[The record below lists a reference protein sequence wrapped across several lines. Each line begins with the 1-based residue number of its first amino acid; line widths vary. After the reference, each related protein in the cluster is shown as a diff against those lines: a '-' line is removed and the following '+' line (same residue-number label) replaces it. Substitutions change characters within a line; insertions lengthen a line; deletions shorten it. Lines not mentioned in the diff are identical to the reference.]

1 MAKLLKNVASGAS
14 SNAWAGVPGAVVGG
28 TFGLFNS
35 IAENRAQK
43 NADKRSREFQDEQ
56 AKKQFDRQKYFD
68 SLEKRWNSEQA
79 QLQRMRDAGLNP
91 NLVYGQLADSTV
103 GTPSVPLGNT
113 PNGVTRD
120 FDVSSSAL
128 QGAQIGID
136 SILKAAQTDNL
147 NQNTAKTFQ
156 DTVAAD
162 IENRYKE
169 TGIVQSLME
178 QLERIN
184 KYRADILKTGAD
196 TKTVDALRD
205 SLLEQLATE
214 IELNKQRVNESKQN
228 VEKSKQDVSESK
240 SRIDVNKQTIKESGQ
255 RIKQSEQDIEESK
268 SRVSLNKAIE
278 QLRNVETKDLL
289 LKYHISD
296 DQYQLINKFVHKNNL
311 PAGSEK
317 VIISALENF
326 AQSTGK
332 IIPEV
337 TGQVIESWLDGG
349 NWLNYFVGS
358 ERNEV
363 QKEANQLN
371 YEASEHRTEAIKQG
385 YQNQTEDETP
395 QRKGQDFKPEFDRA
409 YTPTQK
415 DYIIESRKYWNY
427 LNQDMRQQ
435 YYKMV
440 RSRPKMT
447 QLKKAEYIR
456 ELYYNQYGTNKL
468 PDNE

>member
-296 DQYQLINKFVHKNNL
+296 DQYQLINKFVR
-311 PAGSEK
+311 
-317 VIISALENF
+317 IISN
-326 AQSTGK
+326 SK
-332 IIPEV
+332 
-337 TGQVIESWLDGG
+337 
-349 NWLNYFVGS
+349 
-358 ERNEV
+358 
-363 QKEANQLN
+363 
-371 YEASEHRTEAIKQG
+371 
-385 YQNQTEDETP
+385 
-395 QRKGQDFKPEFDRA
+395 
-409 YTPTQK
+409 
-415 DYIIESRKYWNY
+415 
-427 LNQDMRQQ
+427 
-435 YYKMV
+435 
-440 RSRPKMT
+440 
-447 QLKKAEYIR
+447 
-456 ELYYNQYGTNKL
+456 
-468 PDNE
+468 